1 MLMSTDPKSSYYDVG
16 GLETIDIIKAKIEGL
31 TDPFDAYCLGNIL
44 KYACRAPYKGTM
56 DRDIEKIRIYSK
68 MMISYSDESK
78 EKTKKHWNKMLTG
91 LNKSLE

>member
-1 MLMSTDPKSSYYDVG
+1 MSTDPKSSYYDVG
-16 GLETIDIIKAKIEGL
+16 GYETIDIIKAKISGL

-56 DRDIEKIRIYSK
+56 SRDIEKIHVYST
-68 MMISYSDESK
+68 MMMRGDEEKK
-78 EKTKKHWNKMLTG
+78 ENQQTYWNKRLTE